1 MGQMGSVPAKLGRY
15 SYKPGV
21 WLFLFIAK
29 LYVSFYCV
37 YISYVRIFTFVQIL
51 PAVRSQSSSGL

>member
-1 MGQMGSVPAKLGRY
+1 MGQMGSVPAKLSRY
-15 SYKPGV
+15 SYKLGV

-51 PAVRSQSSSGL
+51 PAVRSQSYSGL